1 MANNNALV
9 AFVPAN
15 NNALV
20 AFVPNTNNIV
30 PNTNNIVTNTNNNN
44 NRLLWTNLHLDV
56 LINERRRLNF
66 DFHYSGCSHVT
77 LWNIIAAKINTI
89 FGTSYT
95 GVQCKTKFQNLVS
108 QYHVNIYKI
117 SFFNLLII
125 NN

>member
-9 AFVPAN
+9 A
-15 NNALV
+15 L
-20 AFVPNTNNIV
+20 VPNTNNIIL
-30 PNTNNIVTNTNNNN
+30 NTNINNTNNNN
-44 NRLLWTNLHLDV
+44 RTLWTNQQLGF

-66 DFHYSGCSHVT
+66 DFHYSGRLHVT

-108 QYHVNIYKI
+108 QYHVNKKIYTVYKI

>member
-1 MANNNALV
+1 MANNNAFV

-20 AFVPNTNNIV
+20 AFVS
-30 PNTNNIVTNTNNNN
+30 NTNNIVTNNTNNNN

-66 DFHYSGCSHVT
+66 DFHYSGRSHIT

-95 GVQCKTKFQNLVS
+95 GVQYKTKFHNLVS
-108 QYHVNIYKI
+108 QYHVNKKYIYKI
-117 SFFNLLII
+117 
-125 NN
+125 

>member
-1 MANNNALV
+1 MANNNNALIAFVLANNNALV
-9 AFVPAN
+9 AF
-15 NNALV
+15 
-20 AFVPNTNNIV
+20 V

-66 DFHYSGCSHVT
+66 DFHYSGRSHVT

-89 FGTSYT
+89 FGTNYT

-108 QYHVNIYKI
+108 QYHVNKKIYI
-117 SFFNLLII
+117 
-125 NN
+125 

>member
-30 PNTNNIVTNTNNNN
+30 LNTNNTNNNN
-44 NRLLWTNLHLDV
+44 NSLLWTNLQLDI

-66 DFHYSGCSHVT
+66 DFHYSGRSHVT

-89 FGTSYT
+89 FGTSYM
-95 GVQCKTKFQNLVS
+95 GVQCKTKFQNMVS
-108 QYHVNIYKI
+108 QYHVNKKIYIK
-117 SFFNLLII
+117 
-125 NN
+125 

>member
-30 PNTNNIVTNTNNNN
+30 PNTNNIVTNNTNNNN
-44 NRLLWTNLHLDV
+44 NRLLWTNLHLNV

-66 DFHYSGCSHVT
+66 DFHYSGRSHVT

-108 QYHVNIYKI
+108 QYHVNKKIYI
-117 SFFNLLII
+117 
-125 NN
+125 

>member
-1 MANNNALV
+1 MANNNALI
-9 AFVPAN
+9 AFVPTN

-30 PNTNNIVTNTNNNN
+30 TNNTNNNN

-66 DFHYSGCSHVT
+66 DFHYSGRSHVT

-108 QYHVNIYKI
+108 QYHVNKKIYI
-117 SFFNLLII
+117 
-125 NN
+125 

>member
-1 MANNNALV
+1 MANNNALI
-9 AFVPAN
+9 AFIPTN

-20 AFVPNTNNIV
+20 ALVSNTNNIV
-30 PNTNNIVTNTNNNN
+30 LTNINNTNNNN

-56 LINERRRLNF
+56 LINKRRRLNF
-66 DFHYSGCSHVT
+66 DFHYSGRLHVT

-108 QYHVNIYKI
+108 QYHVNKKYIYDI
-117 SFFNLLII
+117 
-125 NN
+125 

>member
-15 NNALV
+15 NNTLV
-20 AFVPNTNNIV
+20 AFV

-44 NRLLWTNLHLDV
+44 NRVLWTNLHLDV

-66 DFHYSGCSHVT
+66 DFHYSGRSHVI

-95 GVQCKTKFQNLVS
+95 GVQCKTKFHNLVS
-108 QYHVNIYKI
+108 QYHVQSRPKVTPDLVRCNDTPDLHY
-117 SFFNLLII
+117 
-125 NN
+125 